1 MSDNLV
7 MLICIGNKIGTVTTV
22 SMYDDGYITVK
33 GHTADGAKFD
43 INYNPTK
50 EEQKNDES

>member
-1 MSDNLV
+1 MSDILV
-7 MLICIGNKIGTVTTV
+7 KLIGIGNEIGTVTTA
-22 SMYDDGYITVK
+22 SMYDDGYTTVK

-43 INYNPTK
+43 ITFNPTK